1 MCTGRTDEASALAS
15 RIGRIIQRR
24 NSAHLRRTGKADVK
38 HTWQKIREITG
49 RQNHSSG
56 APPDVT
62 ADLLNQHY
70 ASVSTDKSYHAV
82 ESKLTCHPRC
92 EPISE
97 FQVFC
102 VLDRLHHT
110 TAGLDGIPAWFLR
123 LGALLFSDPLAKL
136 FNLSLA
142 TAVVPT
148 EWKGAFIT
156 PVTKV
161 THPSALS
168 DYRPTSITS
177 VLSRVMERI
186 VARSYIYPAFN
197 SPPPSIHLSD

>member
-70 ASVSTDKSYHAV
+70 ASVSTDKSYHA
-82 ESKLTCHPRC
+82 SSRATSLRA
-92 EPISE
+92 ISD

-110 TAGLDGIPAWFLR
+110 TTGLDRIPAWFLR
-123 LGALLFSDPLAKL
+123 LGALLFSEPLAKL

>member
-1 MCTGRTDEASALAS
+1 MRAGRMDEASALAS

-24 NSAHLRRTGKADVK
+24 NSAHLRRTSKADVK
-38 HTWQKIREITG
+38 YMWQKVHEITG
-49 RQNHSSG
+49 RQHHTSG
-56 APPDVT
+56 APLGVT

-97 FQVFC
+97 FQVFS

-110 TAGLDGIPAWFLR
+110 TAGLDGIPAWFLG
-123 LGALLFSDPLAKL
+123 LGAPLFSGPLAKL

-148 EWKGAFIT
+148 QWKGAFVT
-156 PVTKV
+156 PVPKV
-161 THPSALS
+161 THPAELS
-168 DYRPTSITS
+168 DY
-177 VLSRVMERI
+177 
-186 VARSYIYPAFN
+186 
-197 SPPPSIHLSD
+197 